1 MKSRLHKLT
10 ANEIAQLQK
19 DTRIKALY
27 ATAKVRPLN
36 VLEKII
42 LNQLLAEARQG
53 TL

>member
-1 MKSRLHKLT
+1 MPKLHKLT
-10 ANEIAQLQK
+10 ANEIAQLYA
-19 DTRIKALY
+19 DPRIKALY

-42 LNQLLAEARQG
+42 LNQLIAEAMQG